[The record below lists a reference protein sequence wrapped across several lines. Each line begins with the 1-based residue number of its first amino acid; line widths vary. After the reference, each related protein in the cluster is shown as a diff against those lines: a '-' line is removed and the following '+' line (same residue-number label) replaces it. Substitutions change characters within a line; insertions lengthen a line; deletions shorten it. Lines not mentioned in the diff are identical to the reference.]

1 MVFIR
6 SIIFFSC
13 LLFTTA
19 LSAFL
24 MLFTVA
30 APFSVRNKIC
40 VVWSRFNL
48 WMLKQICG
56 LDYRVRG
63 AENIPNEPS
72 IFLSKHQSAWETI
85 ALFAILPTHQ
95 VVWVL
100 KRELVW
106 LPLFGWALALNR
118 PIAIN
123 RSAGRVAVKQM
134 IEEGKD
140 RLAKGHSV
148 IIFPEGTRVAPGVHR
163 RYGVGGSL
171 LAEKSNHL
179 VVPICHNAGVFWR
192 RRDICKYPGTID
204 VVIGKPYQTN
214 GSTAQEINN
223 QVEEWIESTLK
234 SLPQER

>member
-1 MVFIR
+1 MVLIR

-13 LLFTTA
+13 LLFTTVLA
-19 LSAFL
+19 AFL
-24 MLFTVA
+24 MLLTVA

-40 VVWSRFNL
+40 IAWSRFNL
-48 WMLKQICG
+48 WMLKHICG

-63 AENIPNEPS
+63 TENIPGEPS

-85 ALFAILPTHQ
+85 ALFAILPTHP

-100 KRELVW
+100 KRELMW
-106 LPLFGWALALNR
+106 LPIFGWALALNR

-123 RSAGRVAVKQM
+123 RSAGRAAVKQM
-134 IEEGKD
+134 IDEGKD

-163 RYGVGGSL
+163 RYGIGGSL
-171 LAEKSNHL
+171 LAEQSNHL
-179 VVPICHNAGVFWR
+179 VVPVCHNAGVFWR

-204 VVIGKPYQTN
+204 VVIGKPYPTN

-223 QVEEWIESTLK
+223 HVEGWIESTLE
-234 SLPQER
+234 SLPQQR

>member
-1 MVFIR
+1 
-6 SIIFFSC
+6 
-13 LLFTTA
+13 
-19 LSAFL
+19 

-40 VVWSRFNL
+40 IVWSRLNL

-100 KRELVW
+100 KRELIW

-123 RSAGRVAVKQM
+123 RSAGRAAVKQM

-171 LAEKSNHL
+171 LAEKSHHL

-223 QVEEWIESTLK
+223 QVEEWIETTLK